1 MQVLLIIMMAHHS
14 FYGVKLG
21 RSFDLKGIALVV
33 VFAVLLDCMTVVV

>member
-33 VFAVLLDCMTVVV
+33 GVMLVIFVRGWV